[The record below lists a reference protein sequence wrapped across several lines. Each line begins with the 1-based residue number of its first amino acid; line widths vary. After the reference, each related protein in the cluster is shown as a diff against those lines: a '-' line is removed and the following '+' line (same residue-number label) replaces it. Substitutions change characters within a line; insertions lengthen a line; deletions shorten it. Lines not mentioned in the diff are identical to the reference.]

1 MPPPIDSPAD
11 CEVRSVIR
19 FLCAKGLKAIEIHR
33 EICAVYGENIMSDGM
48 VRKWV
53 RAFKDGRTS
62 VHDEERSGRPSLITD
77 DLVTKVDEKIQENR
91 RFTISSLSEL
101 FPQVSRSVVYE
112 IIVTER
118 LNYRK
123 LCSRWVP
130 KMLTDVHKT
139 KRLGSALSF
148 RLRYEEDGD
157 DFLSQLVTGDETWMA
172 YVTPESKQQS
182 MEWRHSIS
190 PRKVKFK
197 QTISARKIMCTVF
210 WDRKG
215 VLLVDFLPRGD
226 KINSTTYCET
236 LRKLRRAIQN
246 KRRGMLTKGVILLHD
261 NARPHV
267 ANRTQDLIRV
277 FGWEQLDHP
286 PYSPDLAPS
295 DYHVMFLH
303 LKKHLG
309 GERHDDDDDEV
320 KTAVLEW
327 LSRQAAEFYDDG
339 IQNLIGR
346 YNKCLNIGGNYV
358 EK

>member
-1 MPPPIDSPAD
+1 MPPPIENPAD

-19 FLCAKGLKAIEIHR
+19 FLCAKRVKSIDIHR
-33 EICAVYGENIMSDGM
+33 EICAVYGENIMSEGM

-53 RAFKDGRTS
+53 RSFKDGRS
-62 VHDEERSGRPSLITD
+62 NVHDEERSGRPSVITD
-77 DLVTKVDEKIQENR
+77 DLVGKVDQKIQENR
-91 RFTISSLSEL
+91 RFTISTLSEQ

-112 IIVTER
+112 IVTER
-118 LNYRK
+118 LHYRK

-130 KMLTDVHKT
+130 KMLTEVHKT

-148 RLRYEEDGD
+148 LSRYDEEGD
-157 DFLSQLVTGDETWMA
+157 DFLNQIVTGDETWVA

-182 MEWRHSIS
+182 MEWRHSTS

-215 VLLVDFLPRGD
+215 VLMVDFLPRGD
-226 KINSTTYCET
+226 TINSMTYCET
-236 LRKLRRAIQN
+236 LKKLRRAIQN

-261 NARPHV
+261 NARPHA
-267 ANRTQDLIRV
+267 ANRTQDLIRE

-295 DYHVMFLH
+295 DYHMFLH
-303 LKKHLG
+303 LKKHLAG
-309 GERHDDDDDEV
+309 VRHDDDDEV
-320 KTAVLEW
+320 KTAVFEW

-339 IQNLIGR
+339 IQKLIGR
-346 YNKCLNIGGNYV
+346 YDKCLNNGGNYV